1 MDVQRQDSPS
11 LTSEGPLN
19 VDGNSISGQE
29 RRRAVQRA
37 LADELQLARLQADVL
52 VRLDEADQAGDNEA
66 VLVCHAELDHVMTRM
81 AEAEHVRAGAGAA
94 LTDENDLICAGC
106 GAAAEPQYETPRL
119 LGYRCSR
126 CDWVGDDPTAEAA
139 GAAQRPRMPPARRSS
154 EPLSPS
160 GKCSRSWTTA
170 ERKPVTRASARFAH
184 CTMISPRST
193 AGFAGRSSRHAAEAR
208 KRITGWG
215 TASAETCPQRARR
228 DRTGR

>member
-1 MDVQRQDSPS
+1 VDVQRQDSPS

-52 VRLDEADQAGDNEA
+52 VRLDEADHAGDNEA

-81 AEAEHVRAGAGAA
+81 AEAEQVRAGARAA
-94 LTDENDLICAGC
+94 PPDENDLICAGC

-126 CDWVGDDPTAEAA
+126 CDWVGDDPTAEA
-139 GAAQRPRMPPARRSS
+139 GRR
-154 EPLSPS
+154 
-160 GKCSRSWTTA
+160 R
-170 ERKPVTRASARFAH
+170 
-184 CTMISPRST
+184 
-193 AGFAGRSSRHAAEAR
+193 AEAKDAACTAVER
-208 KRITGWG
+208 ALESVGEVLAILDHRGKKARDEGIG
-215 TASAETCPQRARR
+215 TLRALHDDLAAVDGRLRR
-228 DRTGR
+228 TQ

>member
-1 MDVQRQDSPS
+1 MDVRRQDSPPLS
-11 LTSEGPLN
+11 SEGPLS

-94 LTDENDLICAGC
+94 PPDENDLICSGC
-106 GAAAEPQYETPRL
+106 GGAAEPQYETPRL

-126 CDWVGDDPTAEAA
+126 CDWVGDNPTAEAD
-139 GAAQRPRMPPARRSS
+139 RR
-154 EPLSPS
+154 
-160 GKCSRSWTTA
+160 R
-170 ERKPVTRASARFAH
+170 
-184 CTMISPRST
+184 
-193 AGFAGRSSRHAAEAR
+193 AEAKDAACTAIER
-208 KRITGWG
+208 AIESIGDALAILRHRGKNARDEGIG
-215 TASAETCPQRARR
+215 TLRALHDDLAAVDGRLRR
-228 DRTGR
+228 TQ

>member
-11 LTSEGPLN
+11 LTSEGPLS
-19 VDGNSISGQE
+19 VDGNSISGPE

-81 AEAEHVRAGAGAA
+81 AEAEQVRAGAGAA
-94 LTDENDLICAGC
+94 PPDENDLICAGC

-126 CDWVGDDPTAEAA
+126 CDWVGDDPTAEAD
-139 GAAQRPRMPPARRSS
+139 RR
-154 EPLSPS
+154 
-160 GKCSRSWTTA
+160 R
-170 ERKPVTRASARFAH
+170 
-184 CTMISPRST
+184 
-193 AGFAGRSSRHAAEAR
+193 AEAKDAACTAVER
-208 KRITGWG
+208 ALESIGDALAILDHRGKKARDEGIG
-215 TASAETCPQRARR
+215 TLRALRDDLAAVDGRLRR
-228 DRTGR
+228 TQ

>member
-1 MDVQRQDSPS
+1 MRRWSGSIRQNFRTQYNDGWLVDVQRQDTPP
-11 LTSEGPLN
+11 LTGERPQS

-94 LTDENDLICAGC
+94 PPDENDLICAGC

-126 CDWVGDDPTAEAA
+126 CDWVGDDP
-139 GAAQRPRMPPARRSS
+139 
-154 EPLSPS
+154 
-160 GKCSRSWTTA
+160 
-170 ERKPVTRASARFAH
+170 
-184 CTMISPRST
+184 
-193 AGFAGRSSRHAAEAR
+193 AAEAGR
-208 KRITGWG
+208 RRAEAKDAACTAVGRAVESIGDALTILGHRGKKARDEGMG
-215 TASAETCPQRARR
+215 TLRALRDDLAAVDGRLRR
-228 DRTGR
+228 TQ